1 MNSKFFGVLV
11 LMAVALVVNV
21 NAQNKEYAAVPFDFM
36 AGDKVLPAASY
47 DMNQIAPNAIVTS
60 NSKDGKATMIQG
72 QPVYG
77 KQKFHSA
84 LLFHRY
90 GDRYFLYQVW
100 NAAGKG
106 FQVRE
111 SKLEK
116 EQAMAGSEASGPQG
130 VVIALR

>member
-21 NAQNKEYAAVPFDFM
+21 NAENRQRADVPFDFVV
-36 AGDKVLPAASY
+36 GDKVLPAASY
-47 DMNQIAPNAIVTS
+47 DMNQIAPNAIETS
-60 NSKDGKATMIQG
+60 DSKDGKAAMIQG

-77 KQKFHSA
+77 KQKLHGA
-84 LLFHRY
+84 LLFHKY
-90 GDRYFLYQVW
+90 GERYFLYQAW
-100 NAAGKG
+100 NAEGKG

-116 EQAMAGSEASGPQG
+116 EQAQASNDGSAPQD